1 MRNQLVLAVAA
12 ALLACASSGG
22 AQQPRSGDVR
32 QEGPIAT
39 AHPYE
44 MKGTVHSVGG
54 ILGVGKSIT
63 VARKDAPAAQLHVAD
78 DTRITL
84 NDRPAKLSDLR
95 EGDEVRAI
103 FDFDQSR
110 PVALQIEAKKASR

>member
-1 MRNQLVLAVAA
+1 MRNQLVLAAAA
-12 ALLACASSGG
+12 ALLACASSGP
-22 AQQPRSGDVR
+22 QQPRSGDVR
-32 QEGPIAT
+32 QEGPVAT

-44 MKGTVHSVGG
+44 MKGTVQSVGG

-78 DTRITL
+78 ETRITL
-84 NDRPAKLSDLR
+84 DDRPAKLSDLR

-110 PVALQIEAKKASR
+110 PVALQLQAKKASR